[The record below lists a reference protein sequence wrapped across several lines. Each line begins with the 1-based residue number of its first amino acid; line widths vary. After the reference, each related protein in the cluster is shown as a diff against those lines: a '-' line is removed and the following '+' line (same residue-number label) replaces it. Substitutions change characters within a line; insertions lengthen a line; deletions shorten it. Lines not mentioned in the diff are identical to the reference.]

1 VENVKEEIRQL
12 VGPYAGTRG
21 ALQARRMPARDPPE
35 EGERFPTGKAPRALG
50 LFGGPWLLVHSS
62 KQSHLWPSLVKIA
75 RGWLTHGYFA

>member
-35 EGERFPTGKAPRALG
+35 EGERFPKKKVLG
-50 LFGGPWLLVHSS
+50 LD
-62 KQSHLWPSLVKIA
+62 QSGKINWASHVK
-75 RGWLTHGYFA
+75 RNFR